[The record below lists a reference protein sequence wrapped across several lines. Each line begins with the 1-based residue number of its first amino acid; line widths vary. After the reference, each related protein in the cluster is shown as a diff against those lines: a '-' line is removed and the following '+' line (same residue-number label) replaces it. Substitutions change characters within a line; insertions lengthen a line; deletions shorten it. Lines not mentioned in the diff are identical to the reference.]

1 MEYETIISNISEK
14 ELRRIFFVLQWDN
27 NVWIHNKSSERRKK
41 KGTEFTAWNDL
52 RKSRLNTRPCEEKR
66 STNEVELSTI
76 YFEAIQNSMLMDAN
90 PFNSGTCLK
99 FNTQLRFIRNCNI
112 LIQYCSNNT
121 FTNETVFMMQHR
133 RDNSRNISL
142 PWHTSL
148 TSVCEPLS
156 M

>member
-1 MEYETIISNISEK
+1 MCEYTTKAVKEGKKMGQNLQLGMIFANPDWIS
-14 ELRRIFFVLQWDN
+14 
-27 NVWIHNKSSERRKK
+27 
-41 KGTEFTAWNDL
+41 
-52 RKSRLNTRPCEEKR
+52 RPCEEKR

-76 YFEAIQNSMLMDAN
+76 YFEAIQNSMLMDVN

-142 PWHTSL
+142 P
-148 TSVCEPLS
+148 
-156 M
+156 